1 MCLAI
6 PMRITATDGAA
17 ATIEAD
23 GLVQKTSLMLVPD
36 ARVGDYVLVHAGFAI
51 AVLESDDAAER
62 LALFEEIAGM
72 AAGDEPGSNT
82 DGAAGQALRP
92 LHPDEYARRR
102 AGRRPRRR
110 PAPPDA
116 RRAHLH
122 GGLRHP
128 HHGRL
133 TLRPA

>member
-82 DGAAGQALRP
+82 DAQPDRP
-92 LHPDEYARRR
+92 YDPSI
-102 AGRRPRRR
+102 
-110 PAPPDA
+110 
-116 RRAHLH
+116 
-122 GGLRHP
+122 
-128 HHGRL
+128 
-133 TLRPA
+133 